1 MASRTFLDTHVVIWT
16 FAGRTSRLSLAARRA
31 IEKDSLHVS
40 PMVVLEIDM
49 LREIGRINESGETM
63 VSDLAA
69 RLDLRISDTDFRS
82 VATAAG
88 AQSWTLD
95 PFDRIIV
102 GHASVHDAP
111 LVTKDQGM
119 LDNYPNALW

>member
-1 MASRTFLDTHVVIWT
+1 VVIWT